1 MVFDLPRIALLSTPI
16 HSHNMI
22 QMRQFYLMIGFTP
35 YFACVAQVGGKLD
48 LVYNQAMYVHTRKS
62 GGSTEGLNSV

>member
-48 LVYNQAMYVHTRKS
+48 FACDQATFIYTHENQEAQRKD
-62 GGSTEGLNSV
+62 